1 MKRDTNGAHFE
12 AEIARLKSEH
22 ASEVAKLKS
31 EIGRLELL
39 NKWYEEQFK
48 LARHRQFGRSSE
60 KADAP
65 EQLGLFNEAEGVAN
79 PHVPEPTIEEI
90 TYTRKKKRRGK
101 REEFFEGLPTEQIIH
116 ELPDD
121 ERVCPV
127 CQGELHACG
136 HAVLR
141 RELEIIPAKVRAV
154 EHVQTVYSCRDCER
168 KTMDSSDKP
177 NNENELDVPAVPMV
191 KAAVPAPV
199 IPGSGIASA
208 SLISFILCNKYL
220 LALPLNRQ
228 EQEFQR
234 LGINISKQTMANWM
248 IYSSSH
254 WLILIY
260 NLLKEALVTRDI
272 LHSDDT
278 SLQVIKE
285 NGRKASQKSH
295 MWIYRTA
302 AFDPEAIVLFDYQQ
316 TQAAEHP
323 LRFLSGFKGYLHTDG
338 YQGYKHLQAQG
349 VTIVEC
355 WFHARRKFHDALKV
369 LAAADRSCAA
379 ANIGYGYCN
388 RLSELE
394 KQYDKEGLSPEER
407 FARRLKESKPIAE
420 EFFAWAESERKALVQ
435 TKSLF
440 AAAIIYA
447 VNQKEWLLNIY
458 LDARL
463 SISNNLAERS
473 IRPFTVGRNNWL
485 FSYSAKG
492 AKSSAVAYS
501 VVETAKANGLVPY
514 SYIKYLL
521 EALPNLPSERYNEC
535 LPWKDKVKQLCSITN
550 K

>member
-1 MKRDTNGAHFE
+1 MKRETNITHFE

-22 ASEVAKLKS
+22 ATEIARLKS

-48 LARHRQFGRSSE
+48 LARHRLFGKSSE
-60 KADAP
+60 KTDAP
-65 EQLGLFNEAEGVAN
+65 EQLGLFNEAEGVVN
-79 PHVPEPTIEEI
+79 PHVPEPAIEEI
-90 TYTRKKKRRGK
+90 TYTRKKKRKGK
-101 REEFFEGLPTEQIIH
+101 RDEFFEGLPTEQVIH
-116 ELPDD
+116 ELPDN

-141 RELEIIPAKVRAV
+141 RELEIIPARVRAV

-168 KTMDSSDKP
+168 KTMDLSHESNDQSEP
-177 NNENELDVPAVPMV
+177 DASVPMI

-208 SLISFILCNKYL
+208 SLVSFILCNKYL

-254 WLILIY
+254 WLVLIY
-260 NLLKEALVTRDI
+260 NLLKGALVTRDI

-302 AFDPEAIVLFDYQQ
+302 ALDSEAIVLFDYQQ
-316 TQAAEHP
+316 TQEAEHP

-338 YQGYKHLQAQG
+338 YQGYKQLQAQG

-369 LAAADRSCAA
+369 LAAADRTGAP

-388 RLSELE
+388 RLSDLE
-394 KQYDKEGLSPEER
+394 KQYDKEELSPEER
-407 FARRLKESKPIAE
+407 FARRLEESKPIAE
-420 EFFAWAESERKALVQ
+420 EFFAWAETERKALIQ

-440 AAAIIYA
+440 AAAVIYA
-447 VNQKEWLLNIY
+447 TNQKEWLMNIY

-463 SISNNLAERS
+463 AISNNLAERS

-492 AKSSAVAYS
+492 ADSSAVAYS
-501 VVETAKANGLVPY
+501 IVETAKANGLVPY
-514 SYIKYLL
+514 IYIKHLL
-521 EALPNLPSERYNEC
+521 ETLPNLPPERFSDC
-535 LPWKDKVKQLCSITN
+535 LPWKDNVKQLCSPKN